1 MNRSGFKAAFSVLGY
16 VMIPVLLPLI
26 VILGQE
32 RFESAY
38 PIAMFWL
45 LIFICSSFLGF
56 VYFVRRASLRVVAVQ
71 VNRY

>member
-16 VMIPVLLPLI
+16 VMIPALLPLI

-38 PIAMFWL
+38 PIAILWL
-45 LIFICSSFLGF
+45 LIFVCSSFFGF
-56 VYFVRRASLRVVAVQ
+56 VYFIRRASLRVVAISF
-71 VNRY
+71 NRF